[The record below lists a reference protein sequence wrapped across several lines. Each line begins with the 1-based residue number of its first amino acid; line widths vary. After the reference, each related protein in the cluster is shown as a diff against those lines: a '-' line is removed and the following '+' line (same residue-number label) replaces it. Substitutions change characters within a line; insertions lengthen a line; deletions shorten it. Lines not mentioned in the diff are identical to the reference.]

1 MSELYVFSQR
11 EKHLTILSEDTG
23 LVSTNY
29 RIEVNSVPD
38 KPFSFTVEADH
49 ENTVHVKEENKV
61 VFKDHEGDWRLMV
74 IREIDDSDGING
86 PMTTAT
92 CEPVFLAELSDHIV
106 VDRRFVDK
114 TADEALDAALLG
126 TRWIGEVS
134 VSLGLATTNFYYL
147 SSVEAVWDILSAWG
161 GEVKDVVDFDE
172 RTNEIKACKIQ
183 ILQRRGYEHGQRFE
197 IDHNTT
203 EIGRTILSY
212 PKTALYG
219 RGSSLPIEDD
229 KGEHTGGFTRY
240 IDFADVEWSVSKG
253 HPVNKP
259 KGQVWVGDPKD
270 IPILG
275 YEDENGNMKHRF
287 GIYSNQQYEDPEE
300 LLWATWNNLQIIK
313 KPEVNYRLAAEL
325 FDEEVFLGDTSVAI
339 DRRFARPI
347 EIQARVIAMEYDIL
361 DIDGTTVVE
370 MGQFLD
376 LEDDRLEELKK
387 EVEQIRD
394 RPQQVTEGS
403 FPDIKPTIPINVEA
417 ISGMGAIQLYW
428 DYGSSIYVK
437 HYEVYGSQLK
447 DFVPDTQHL
456 LWRGNTSGFLHSVGT
471 DQVWY
476 YRIRAV
482 NQHGTPSDWS
492 EQVMGATHRVVS
504 DDILF
509 GPNIAAELRELS
521 KTADILADGTIY
533 ADMIR
538 QDVYDQIQADSK
550 QYTDAEI
557 TATEVSLMSELAN
570 KAGFD
575 YVDGKIYLV
584 NEELLNKVDN
594 GVYQNKIL
602 QIDNSLDGLSLR
614 AENVEANVNE
624 LTGEVGSALSQIAAV
639 DIKANK
645 ISTSVNEL
653 RSDFNNLEIGGK
665 NLLKN
670 SDFRNTTSLGVTDKH
685 QNLYP
690 AGWGG
695 YNSGIP
701 NPTTSYH
708 AHLDTNTFDEPVIEY
723 NESDGNKNW
732 KAVSPAVNIKENGE
746 YTVSFDAYVTGGT
759 AKLNSGLHH
768 VKNGG
773 ETPSF
778 GDRLDMI
785 IDDTGGTWKR
795 MSGRVSINDADFSK
809 PIRLYIYGYNFPSNA
824 ILFIKRVKLEKG
836 NKATDWTPAPED
848 IESRVSSAETKIDQT
863 AYDLT
868 FKASTQEVNSLT
880 GRMTSAESSIR
891 LLSDDIE
898 LKVDRDGIIGAINV
912 QPGTVKIQARLL
924 DVGDFTNLV
933 DNGTFEED
941 EVGQVPSGWKPFS
954 TTIARV
960 LDQTTW
966 GAHTGSVKCL
976 GIYARDNGN
985 GDLIQD
991 RKIKVVE
998 GDEFYIEFEYRTH
1011 NLVGNGEISV
1021 GFRTYDLQGKE
1032 LGWVTGPG
1040 STTKTYYWTKVT
1052 GSYKVPAGIGYVAP
1066 RFRFGNNGET
1076 TNRAYYDNVVIRRKN
1091 NSHLI
1096 VDGSITANLM
1106 AANSI
1111 TAQNGA
1117 LANASITRAKLQDAI
1132 IGTAQIDDLAVTA
1145 AKIASV
1151 NADRIN
1157 VGALRGIDVYGSK
1170 FRSSDGL
1177 TNLEII
1183 GGNVRLTQSNGQY
1196 VDVNP
1201 DGLYGK
1207 NSNGSERFR
1216 ADSLLVTSRAMGT
1229 TTANVYLAAQS
1240 GKEARVV
1247 DMRDVPSDGEIGS
1260 YRYLPIRGQGFY
1272 GNYVEVN
1279 AGESGINLYLRPRNG
1294 GEVRI
1299 TGANT
1304 TDVYYPLRAGFIYS
1318 SAFITTTTSAW
1329 VGTDS
1334 SLHVVAKG
1342 TAEGSLNPIYRDV
1355 RGSNFYGRSFITSST
1370 HAYVASDSET
1380 RLVNKGFADGSSGNP
1395 VWRNLRGNGV
1405 YANFVEVNGLTSGEN
1420 LYVRA
1425 IKEVIATAS
1434 GTTGTYIPVR
1444 AASFPTGSM
1453 ASYKEDIKEWTE
1465 SALDIIN
1472 RSTIYQYRLK
1482 REVESGHS
1490 RVRQGLVIGEGYQI
1504 ADELIDGDGV
1514 EQYLMNSIN
1523 MKGIQ
1528 ELDKRTLEHA
1538 DEINW
1543 LKIENQHLRQK
1554 VAKLEEK
1561 ISAA

>member
-38 KPFSFTVEADH
+38 KPFSFTIEADH

-86 PMTTAT
+86 PMTIAT
-92 CEPVFLAELSDHIV
+92 CEPVYLAELNDHIV

-126 TRWIGEVS
+126 TRWIGEVL

-147 SSVEAVWDILSAWG
+147 SSVEAVWDILSTWG

-229 KGEHTGGFTRY
+229 EGEHTGGFTRY

-275 YEDENGNMKHRF
+275 YEDENGEMKHRF

-300 LLWATWNNLQIIK
+300 LLWATWDNLQTIK

-492 EQVMGATHRVVS
+492 VQVMGATHRVVS

-509 GPNIAAELRELS
+509 GPDIAAELRELS

-538 QDVYDQIQADSK
+538 QDVYNQIQADSK

-584 NEELLNKVDN
+584 NEELINKVDN

-614 AENVEANVNE
+614 AQNVEANVNE
-624 LTGEVGSALSQIAAV
+624 LTGEVGNAISQIAAV

-653 RSDFNNLEIGGK
+653 RSDFNNLEISGR
-665 NLLKN
+665 NLARRSLVAPWG
-670 SDFRNTTSLGVTDKH
+670 NTY
-685 QNLYP
+685 Q
-690 AGWGG
+690 
-695 YNSGIP
+695 
-701 NPTTSYH
+701 
-708 AHLDTNTFDEPVIEY
+708 
-723 NESDGNKNW
+723 
-732 KAVSPAVNIKENGE
+732 
-746 YTVSFDAYVTGGT
+746 FDAYTYTIESMGSSGAGLRLSNTIFKPFTEYILAFKIRKISGNITTMGGHSQLSSGNPVSVYRNNELVSDVWTVGSPYPNDEEIYDYEIHFTTNGMT
-759 AKLNSGLHH
+759 A
-768 VKNGG
+768 
-773 ETPSF
+773 T
-778 GDRLDMI
+778 
-785 IDDTGGTWKR
+785 DTH
-795 MSGRVSINDADFSK
+795 
-809 PIRLYIYGYNFPSNA
+809 LYIQPNRSSGSGGYVPMKA
-824 ILFIKRVKLEKG
+824 EIWDLQVIEG
-836 NKATDWTPAPED
+836 NKLAGWSPPPED

-880 GRMTSAESSIR
+880 GRMTSAESSLR

-912 QPGTVKIQARLL
+912 QPGIVKIQARLL

-933 DNGTFEED
+933 DNGTFEDDAPNVTNKVTGWINEN
-941 EVGQVPSGWKPFS
+941 PSNSVFM
-954 TTIARV
+954 V
-960 LDQTTW
+960 YDQTTW
-966 GAHTGSVKCL
+966 GLQNGSTKTMVL
-976 GIYARDNGN
+976 WANSVRNVDVMQERY
-985 GDLIQD
+985 IQ
-991 RKIKVVE
+991 VSE
-998 GDEFYIEFEYRTH
+998 GDELYFEWEYRNH
-1011 NLVGNGEISV
+1011 NTAGTGRQTFGVRNYSPS
-1021 GFRTYDLQGKE
+1021 KE
-1032 LGWVTGPG
+1032 HHSWGTAFTT
-1040 STTKTYYWTKVT
+1040 TTKTVNWTKMN
-1052 GSYKVPAGIGYVAP
+1052 GSYKVPAGVGYIRIRVT
-1066 RFRFGNNGET
+1066 FENNGET
-1076 TNRAYYDNVVIRRKN
+1076 SNRLYVDNLVVRRKN
-1091 NSHLI
+1091 NAALI

-1132 IGTAQIDDLAVTA
+1132 IGTAQIDNLAVTA

-1151 NADRIN
+1151 NADKIT

-1196 VDVNP
+1196 VNVNP
-1201 DGLYGK
+1201 DGLFGY
-1207 NSNGSERFR
+1207 NSGGSQRFR
-1216 ADSLLVTSRAMGT
+1216 VDKLLVTSAALGT
-1229 TTANVYLAAQS
+1229 SNSNVYLAPDANN
-1240 GKEARVV
+1240 EARVV
-1247 DMRDVPSDGEIGS
+1247 DVNSIPSDGAAENYT
-1260 YRYLPIRGQGFY
+1260 YRPIRALGYRFKPGLHGYIGVDTDREVRITSLGLRQDDGSVIYRALRAAGIYADHISINNTTTGANLYARPANDGELRVTRVDTTDDYRPVRASGFLGTYIDRSTHADGSHIYVRPAGDPGEVRVTVRGTTDTWRPLRASGFY
-1272 GNYVEVN
+1272 GNHI
-1279 AGESGINLYLRPRNG
+1279 SINGNTDGVHLYLRPSSN
-1294 GEVRI
+1294 GEVR
-1299 TGANT
+1299 
-1304 TDVYYPLRAGFIYS
+1304 
-1318 SAFITTTTSAW
+1318 
-1329 VGTDS
+1329 
-1334 SLHVVAKG
+1334 
-1342 TAEGSLNPIYRDV
+1342 
-1355 RGSNFYGRSFITSST
+1355 
-1370 HAYVASDSET
+1370 
-1380 RLVNKGFADGSSGNP
+1380 
-1395 VWRNLRGNGV
+1395 
-1405 YANFVEVNGLTSGEN
+1405 
-1420 LYVRA
+1420 
-1425 IKEVIATAS
+1425 ATAS
-1434 GTTGTYIPVR
+1434 GTTGTYIPMR
-1444 AASFPTGSM
+1444 ASSFPTGSL
-1453 ASYKEDIKEWTE
+1453 AAFKQDIKVWTG

-1472 RSTIYQYRLK
+1472 RSTIYEYRLK
-1482 REVESGHS
+1482 SEVENGVS
-1490 RVRQGLVIGEGYQI
+1490 RARQGLVIGDGYRI
-1504 ADELIDGDGV
+1504 APELIDGDGV

>member
-1 MSELYVFSQR
+1 M
-11 EKHLTILSEDTG
+11 SEDTG

-38 KPFSFTVEADH
+38 KPFSFTIEADH

-86 PMTTAT
+86 PMTIAT
-92 CEPVFLAELSDHIV
+92 CEPVYLAELNDHIV

-126 TRWIGEVS
+126 TRWIGEVL

-147 SSVEAVWDILSAWG
+147 SSVEAVWDILSTWG

-229 KGEHTGGFTRY
+229 EGEHTGGFTRY

-275 YEDENGNMKHRF
+275 YEDENGEMKHRF

-300 LLWATWNNLQIIK
+300 LLWATWDNLQTIK

-492 EQVMGATHRVVS
+492 VQVMGATHRVVS

-509 GPNIAAELRELS
+509 GPDIAAELRELS

-538 QDVYDQIQADSK
+538 QDVYNQIQADSK

-584 NEELLNKVDN
+584 NEELINKVDN

-602 QIDNSLDGLSLR
+602 QIDNSLVGLSLR
-614 AENVEANVNE
+614 AQNVEANVNE
-624 LTGEVGSALSQIAAV
+624 LTGEVGNAISQIAAV

-653 RSDFNNLEIGGK
+653 RSEFNNLEISGR
-665 NLLKN
+665 NLARRSLVAPWG
-670 SDFRNTTSLGVTDKH
+670 NTY
-685 QNLYP
+685 Q
-690 AGWGG
+690 
-695 YNSGIP
+695 
-701 NPTTSYH
+701 
-708 AHLDTNTFDEPVIEY
+708 
-723 NESDGNKNW
+723 
-732 KAVSPAVNIKENGE
+732 
-746 YTVSFDAYVTGGT
+746 FDAYTYTIESMGSSGAGLRLSNTIFKPFTEYILAFKIRKISGNITTMGGHSQLSSGNPVSVYRNNELVSDVWTVGSPYPNDEEIYDYEIHFTTNGMT
-759 AKLNSGLHH
+759 A
-768 VKNGG
+768 
-773 ETPSF
+773 T
-778 GDRLDMI
+778 
-785 IDDTGGTWKR
+785 DTH
-795 MSGRVSINDADFSK
+795 
-809 PIRLYIYGYNFPSNA
+809 LYIQPNRSSGSGGYVPMKA
-824 ILFIKRVKLEKG
+824 EIWDLQVIEG
-836 NKATDWTPAPED
+836 NKLAGWSPPPED

-891 LLSDDIE
+891 VISDDIE

-912 QPGTVKIQARLL
+912 QPGDVKIHTRLL
-924 DVGDFTNLV
+924 DVGDFTNLI
-933 DNGTFEED
+933 DNGDFEGD
-941 EVGQVPSGWKPFS
+941 KVGQLPSGWINENS
-954 TTIARV
+954 NTTIQV
-960 LDQTTW
+960 VDQTSW
-966 GAHTGSVKCL
+966 SGNNGSSKCL
-976 GIYARDNGN
+976 GLWASDVRNVDAQQERI
-985 GDLIQD
+985 
-991 RKIKVVE
+991 IKVQE
-998 GDEFYIEFEYRTH
+998 GDELYFELDYRFN
-1011 NLVGNGEISV
+1011 NLVGPGSLSYGV
-1021 GFRTYDLQGKE
+1021 RTYNLKKQH
-1032 LGWVTGPG
+1032 LSWTTVAYA
-1040 STTKTYYWTKVT
+1040 TTKTYAWTKLT
-1052 GSYKVPAGIGYVAP
+1052 GTYKVPVGVGYIRLRVS
-1066 RFRFGNNGET
+1066 FTNNGET
-1076 TNRAYYDNVVIRRKN
+1076 TNRAWIDNLVVRRKN
-1091 NSHLI
+1091 NAALI

-1157 VGALRGIDVYGSK
+1157 VGALRGIDVYGAK

-1196 VDVNP
+1196 VNVNP
-1201 DGLYGK
+1201 DGLFGY
-1207 NSNGSERFR
+1207 NSGGSQRFSVDR
-1216 ADSLLVTSRAMGT
+1216 SLVTSAALGT
-1229 TTANVYLAAQS
+1229 SNSNVYLAPDS
-1240 GKEARVV
+1240 TNEVRVV
-1247 DMRDVPSDGEIGS
+1247 NISSIPSDGVAENYS
-1260 YRYLPIRGQGFY
+1260 YRPIRAQG
-1272 GNYVEVN
+1272 
-1279 AGESGINLYLRPRNG
+1279 LRFGPGYNG
-1294 GEVRI
+1294 YIGTDQEVRI
-1299 TGANT
+1299 T
-1304 TDVYYPLRAGFIYS
+1304 S
-1318 SAFITTTTSAW
+1318 SAFTQADGS
-1329 VGTDS
+1329 
-1334 SLHVVAKG
+1334 VV
-1342 TAEGSLNPIYRDV
+1342 YRDLRASV
-1355 RGSNFYGRSFITSST
+1355 IYGFGFSTNSTNAYIGS
-1370 HAYVASDSET
+1370 DDET
-1380 RLVNKGFADGSSGNP
+1380 RFVNKGYVDGSSGNP
-1395 VWRNLRGNGV
+1395 VYRNARGYKGYFAGIATNTSAGGTHLYLGANGDIRATGVGMADEGSIIWRRVVAAGFQGN
-1405 YANFVEVNGLTSGEN
+1405 YIEVNPNTNGTH
-1420 LYVRA
+1420 LYVRSNG
-1425 IKEVIATAS
+1425 EVQATAS
-1434 GTTGTYIPVR
+1434 GTTGSYIPVR
-1444 AASFPTGSM
+1444 ASSFPTGSM
-1453 ASYKEDIKEWTE
+1453 ASYKEDIKEWTD

>member
-38 KPFSFTVEADH
+38 KPFSFTIEADH

-86 PMTTAT
+86 PMTIAT
-92 CEPVFLAELSDHIV
+92 CEPVYLAELNDHIV

-126 TRWIGEVS
+126 TRWIGEVL

-147 SSVEAVWDILSAWG
+147 SSVEAVWDILSTWG

-229 KGEHTGGFTRY
+229 EGEHTGGFTRY

-275 YEDENGNMKHRF
+275 YEDENGEMKHRF

-300 LLWATWNNLQIIK
+300 LLWATWDNLQTIK

-492 EQVMGATHRVVS
+492 VQVMGATHRVVS

-509 GPNIAAELRELS
+509 GPDIAAELRELS

-538 QDVYDQIQADSK
+538 QDVYNQIQADSK

-584 NEELLNKVDN
+584 NEELINKVDN

-602 QIDNSLDGLSLR
+602 QIDNSLVGLSLR
-614 AENVEANVNE
+614 AQNVEANVNE
-624 LTGEVGSALSQIAAV
+624 LTGEVGNAISQIAAV

-653 RSDFNNLEIGGK
+653 RSEFNNLEISGR
-665 NLLKN
+665 NLARRSLVAPWG
-670 SDFRNTTSLGVTDKH
+670 NTY
-685 QNLYP
+685 Q
-690 AGWGG
+690 
-695 YNSGIP
+695 
-701 NPTTSYH
+701 
-708 AHLDTNTFDEPVIEY
+708 
-723 NESDGNKNW
+723 
-732 KAVSPAVNIKENGE
+732 
-746 YTVSFDAYVTGGT
+746 FDAYTYTIESMGSSGAGLRLSNTIFKPFTEYILAFKIRKISGNITTMGGHSQLSSGNPVSVYRNNELVSDVWTVGSPYPNDEEIYDYEIHFTTNGMT
-759 AKLNSGLHH
+759 A
-768 VKNGG
+768 
-773 ETPSF
+773 T
-778 GDRLDMI
+778 
-785 IDDTGGTWKR
+785 DTH
-795 MSGRVSINDADFSK
+795 
-809 PIRLYIYGYNFPSNA
+809 LYIQPNRSSGSGGYVPMKA
-824 ILFIKRVKLEKG
+824 EIWDLQVIEG
-836 NKATDWTPAPED
+836 NKLAGWSPPPED

-891 LLSDDIE
+891 VISDDIE

-912 QPGTVKIQARLL
+912 QPGDVKIHTRLL
-924 DVGDFTNLV
+924 DVGDFTNLI
-933 DNGTFEED
+933 DNGDFEGD
-941 EVGQVPSGWKPFS
+941 KVGQLPSGWINENS
-954 TTIARV
+954 NTTIQV
-960 LDQTTW
+960 VDQTSW
-966 GAHTGSVKCL
+966 SGNNGSSKCL
-976 GIYARDNGN
+976 GLWASDVRNVDAQQERI
-985 GDLIQD
+985 
-991 RKIKVVE
+991 IKVQE
-998 GDEFYIEFEYRTH
+998 GDELYFELDYRFN
-1011 NLVGNGEISV
+1011 NLVGPGSLSYGV
-1021 GFRTYDLQGKE
+1021 RTYNLKKQH
-1032 LGWVTGPG
+1032 LSWTTVAYA
-1040 STTKTYYWTKVT
+1040 TTKTYAWTKLT
-1052 GSYKVPAGIGYVAP
+1052 GTYKVPVGVGYIRLRVS
-1066 RFRFGNNGET
+1066 FTNNGET
-1076 TNRAYYDNVVIRRKN
+1076 TNRAWIDNLVVRRKN
-1091 NSHLI
+1091 NAALI

-1157 VGALRGIDVYGSK
+1157 VGALRGIDVYGAK

-1196 VDVNP
+1196 VNVNP
-1201 DGLYGK
+1201 DGLFGY
-1207 NSNGSERFR
+1207 NSGGSQRFSVDR
-1216 ADSLLVTSRAMGT
+1216 SLVTSAALGT
-1229 TTANVYLAAQS
+1229 SNSNVYLAPDS
-1240 GKEARVV
+1240 TNEVRVV
-1247 DMRDVPSDGEIGS
+1247 NISSIPSDGVAENYS
-1260 YRYLPIRGQGFY
+1260 YRPIRAQG
-1272 GNYVEVN
+1272 
-1279 AGESGINLYLRPRNG
+1279 LRFGPGYNG
-1294 GEVRI
+1294 YIGTDQEVRI
-1299 TGANT
+1299 T
-1304 TDVYYPLRAGFIYS
+1304 S
-1318 SAFITTTTSAW
+1318 SAFTQADGS
-1329 VGTDS
+1329 
-1334 SLHVVAKG
+1334 VV
-1342 TAEGSLNPIYRDV
+1342 YRDLRASV
-1355 RGSNFYGRSFITSST
+1355 IYGFGFSTNSTNAYIGS
-1370 HAYVASDSET
+1370 DDET
-1380 RLVNKGFADGSSGNP
+1380 RFVNKGYVDGSSGNP
-1395 VWRNLRGNGV
+1395 VYRNARGYKGYFAGIATNTSAGGTHLYLGANGDIRATGVGMADEGSIIWRRVVAAGFQGN
-1405 YANFVEVNGLTSGEN
+1405 YIEVNPNTNGTH
-1420 LYVRA
+1420 LYVRSNG
-1425 IKEVIATAS
+1425 EVQATAS
-1434 GTTGTYIPVR
+1434 GTTGSYIPVR
-1444 AASFPTGSM
+1444 ASSFPTGSM
-1453 ASYKEDIKEWTE
+1453 ASYKEDIKEWTD